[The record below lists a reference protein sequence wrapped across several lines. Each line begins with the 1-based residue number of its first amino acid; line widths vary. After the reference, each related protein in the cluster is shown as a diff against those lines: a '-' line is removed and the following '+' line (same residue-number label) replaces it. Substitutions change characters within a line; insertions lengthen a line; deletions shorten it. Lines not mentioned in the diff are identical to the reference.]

1 MKTTRPINCI
11 LFGFLLFFCG
21 CENQDFDSNV
31 DFTDKAFSK
40 EIKKTKH
47 SHTKQY
53 SAEVA
58 TQWFDLLTN
67 LAKVT
72 PYNPPQST
80 RIFAYS
86 SLALYESVV
95 PGMPSFQSIYDYFT
109 GNKIEYESNNT
120 YYWPA
125 VANAAM
131 ARISWL
137 ILKDYPQ
144 PLDSTAINSLEAT
157 INATFQTLVS
167 EEQLAYSAD
176 FGRYVADVI
185 YNWSSTDGTLNST
198 GTLYFCPP
206 YTPVGGPENWLPTPP
221 FFFPAAGACQGDL
234 RTFVPDV
241 INLVTPAAVPNYS
254 TDPNSEFYKMNF
266 EIYQLTQN
274 LMPSDLVNI
283 QAWRDILGTNY
294 NTPSHVLKLTS
305 KFIENEKIN
314 LEDASVIYA
323 KQSIAM
329 FDAIAAT
336 FYSKFNISL
345 LRPVTYIQS
354 FIDPTWNS
362 VYPTPQHPSYPAVAP
377 SAAAAA
383 VVIWN
388 DVFGENYNFVDDTQ
402 SNLYGD
408 WGYSSFADLLNN
420 VGHSRSYS
428 GLNFVLSVQSGIKQ
442 GTQVGELVNA
452 LPFKK

>member
-1 MKTTRPINCI
+1 MKTIRPMSI
-11 LFGFLLFFCG
+11 LLIGFLLFNYG
-21 CENQDFDSNV
+21 CEKQAFDSIENYS
-31 DFTDKAFSK
+31 DTNYKY
-40 EIKKTKH
+40 IIH
-47 SHTKQY
+47 SHAKKY
-53 SAEVA
+53 NAEVA
-58 TQWFDLLTN
+58 TQWFDLLTD

-95 PGMPSFQSIYDYFT
+95 PGMPSYQSIYNYLTGDKIDYD
-109 GNKIEYESNNT
+109 SNNT

-131 ARISWL
+131 AKISSL

-144 PLDSTAINSLEAT
+144 PVNNNAINILEAT
-157 INATFQTLVS
+157 LNASFQSVITQ
-167 EEQLAYSAD
+167 EQLSQSID

-185 YNWSSTDGTLNST
+185 YKWSMTDGTLSI
-198 GTLYFCPP
+198 CPA
-206 YTPVGGPENWLPTPP
+206 YTPIGAPENWVPTPP

-234 RTFVPDV
+234 RTFVPNIV
-241 INLVTPAAVPNYS
+241 NLAYPPQVPAYSSDSSSDFYQMNYEVMELTKNLTP
-254 TDPNSEFYKMNF
+254 T
-266 EIYQLTQN
+266 
-274 LMPSDLVNI
+274 DLVNI

-305 KFIENEKIN
+305 KFIKNEKIN

-323 KQSIAM
+323 KQSLAM
-329 FDAIAAT
+329 FDAIVAT
-336 FYSKFNISL
+336 FYAKFDISL

-354 FIDPTWNS
+354 FIDPSWNS
-362 VYPTPQHPSYPAVAP
+362 VYPTPQHPSYPAIAP

-383 VVIWN
+383 VVIWEN
-388 DVFGENYNFVDDTQ
+388 VFGENYNFVDDTQ

-408 WGYSSFADLLNN
+408 WNYSSFTELLDN
-420 VGHSRSYS
+420 VGRSRTHS
-428 GLNFVLSVQSGIKQ
+428 GLNFILSVENGINQ
-442 GTQVGELVNA
+442 GILVGHKVNA
-452 LPFKK
+452 LPFKKE